1 LDPSR
6 CGARDL
12 EYVRELGAYAVLDYR
27 ETRFKDVV
35 PTPDMVV
42 DTVRWRPAHPVH
54 WSLRPGGV

>member
-1 LDPSR
+1 MEPSR
-6 CGARDL
+6 CRVRDL

-42 DTVRWRPAHPVH
+42 DSV
-54 WSLRPGGV
+54 GGDPRIRSIGA